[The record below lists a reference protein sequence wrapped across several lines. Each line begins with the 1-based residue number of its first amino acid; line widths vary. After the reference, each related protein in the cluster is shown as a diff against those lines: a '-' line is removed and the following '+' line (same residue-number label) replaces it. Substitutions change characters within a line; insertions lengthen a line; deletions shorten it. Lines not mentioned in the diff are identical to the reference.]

1 MCIMHAK
8 WTRAN
13 FDRCPHHRQ
22 RYALVVN
29 MKSGGKGDEQP
40 SDVRL
45 ALELLRVLDLTD
57 AGTSIVHVN
66 ELTGTY
72 RTLNVSVE

>member
-1 MCIMHAK
+1 
-8 WTRAN
+8 
-13 FDRCPHHRQ
+13 
-22 RYALVVN
+22 
-29 MKSGGKGDEQP
+29 MKSGGKGDDQP

-57 AGTSIVHVN
+57 AGASIVQAD
-66 ELTGTY
+66 ELTVKY